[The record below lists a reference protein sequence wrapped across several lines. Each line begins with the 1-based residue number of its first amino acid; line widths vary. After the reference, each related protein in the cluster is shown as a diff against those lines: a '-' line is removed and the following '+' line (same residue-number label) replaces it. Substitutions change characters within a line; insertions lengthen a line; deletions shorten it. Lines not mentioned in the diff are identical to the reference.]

1 MRHAGNEHDRQEH
14 ADRRER
20 RREQRAGNL
29 TYALNARG
37 QNRQMLLV
45 AQTVNVFDRN
55 DRVVH
60 QHTYTQRQTRQ
71 RQNVQRDARKI
82 HAHERSDHAQRNG
95 ERDNDRRSVIHQ
107 EDQQNQNRKRAAAD
121 QIAQHRIND
130 NVDVI
135 ALIEQIDDRK
145 PRFAVHQFRVFF
157 GNALGNI
164 GRRERG
170 LLFNRKENA
179 VFAVDLRKR
188 LGAVIGNLH
197 ARNVAK
203 AHVVHALKPEREEL
217 YILQFVQTC
226 KLIAHA
232 NHILVLARIVNIA
245 RRHGHILRAQNG
257 CDGLHGD
264 HAVQSCVLERL
275 IALFFKFPARF
286 GELCGGVIQ
295 LLLRVGKAAL
305 RLSARFGELILRIG
319 KGCVL
324 IDALDHAAGNNTL
337 FELSKH
343 RINLLDARFQLG
355 LRLNRLRV
363 LSIALVVVEREL
375 QRLVFIRGFDFLN
388 RLVHFGNR
396 RAQRFRR
403 RSVAAGK
410 LLQTLDFLVQRRN
423 AQIDPRNFALSL
435 LNAPLDVSA
444 AEIVQRLLL
453 RVHLRVQVIQR
464 RLFFIH
470 IRLRRGNLFFRR
482 RKRRL
487 RVLQLRAKLLLG
499 LALRLSA
506 KPPANAIDQRYRFRF
521 RIRRQ
526 HGNPIGRI
534 CKFRDV
540 RSQRAVRF
548 IRRRN
553 SSPSGCGRHTGFG
566 IRRRNSEHRIRIL
579 RAASRILCRHGG
591 RHICRWRGGRFRC
604 RRSGCFRCR
613 RIGRFC
619 CRLSG
624 GRFRRRGR
632 RQIFQLPLQLINLL
646 LRRIALGLRGSQIL
660 LRESQRSLRVCRLRL
675 QRRELLFERRCVRI
689 LQIFNILLQVFLL
702 CLQFGFLGFRR
713 LDLLVNAPAI
723 AVFQRVERLLK
734 PIALR
739 AEFGELALQR
749 AQKLL
754 LLRRK
759 IRELFQLRNARIH
772 LIELRLKL
780 RLLCLQLR
788 NRSLNL
794 FFAGIKPVFRIRNLP
809 ERALFRAGK
818 LIFAVC
824 DLRLRVVKL
833 LLRIGKLGIHLAQNC
848 AVQRIDSILIDRH
861 VHFLRNH
868 AGGRYR
874 RDAVDR
880 LVFGNQRVFNIIGQ
894 FVNVHILTRNRHD
907 RHRQHIRID
916 LHHRRRTDGIAP
928 SGGQR
933 RDL

>member
-60 QHTYTQRQTRQ
+60 QHTYAQRQPRQ
-71 RQNVQRDARKI
+71 RQNVQRNARKI
-82 HAHERSDHAQRNG
+82 HTHERSDHAQRNG
-95 ERDNDRRSVIHQ
+95 ERDNDRRPVIHQ

-145 PRFAVHQFRVFF
+145 PRFAVHQLRVLF

-188 LGAVIGNLH
+188 LGAVVGNLH
-197 ARNVAK
+197 ARNVAEP
-203 AHVVHALKPEREEL
+203 HVVHALKPERKQL
-217 YILQFVQTC
+217 YILQFVQTRE
-226 KLIAHA
+226 LIAHA

-286 GELCGGVIQ
+286 GELRGSVIQ

-305 RLSARFGELILRIG
+305 RLSARFGELILRVG

-343 RINLLDARFQLG
+343 RINLLDAGFQLG
-355 LRLNRLRV
+355 LRLNRLRI
-363 LSIALVVVEREL
+363 LLIALVVVEREL

-396 RAQRFRR
+396 RTQRFRR

-423 AQIDPRNFALSL
+423 AQIEPRNFALSL
-435 LNAPLDVSA
+435 LNASLDVSA

-464 RLFFIH
+464 RLLFIH

-506 KPPANAIDQRYRFRF
+506 EPAANAIDQRNRFRF
-521 RIRRQ
+521 RIRRR

-553 SSPSGCGRHTGFG
+553 SSPSGCGRHTGFA
-566 IRRRNSEHRIRIL
+566 IRRRNSNHRIRIL
-579 RAASRILCRHGG
+579 RAASRIRRRRGG
-591 RHICRWRGGRFRC
+591 RHICRRRGGCFCCRRSGRFRC
-604 RRSGCFRCR
+604 RRGA
-613 RIGRFC
+613 RFC

-632 RQIFQLPLQLINLL
+632 RQIFQLTLQLINLL
-646 LRRIALGLRGSQIL
+646 LRRIALGLRGGQIL
-660 LRESQRSLRVCRLRL
+660 LRGSQRSLRVCRLRL

-739 AEFGELALQR
+739 TEFGELALQR

-780 RLLCLQLR
+780 RLLRLQLR

-794 FFAGIKPVFRIRNLP
+794 FFAGIKPVFRVRNLP
-809 ERALFRAGK
+809 ERILFCACK
-818 LIFAVC
+818 LIFAIR
-824 DLRLRVVKL
+824 DLRLRVVEL
-833 LLRIGKLGIHLAQNC
+833 LLRIGKLGIYLAQNR

-861 VHFLRNH
+861 IHFLCNH

-874 RDAVDR
+874 RDAVNR
-880 LVFGNQRVFNIIGQ
+880 LVFGNQRVLHIIGQ

-928 SGGQR
+928 FGGQR